1 MINSSTEIII
11 NKKKYGSG
19 KTLII
24 AEAGS
29 NHNQSIKYAKK
40 LIDIASISKCDAIKF
55 QLFQADK
62 IIQKKYPGWKI
73 LKKLELNSEWLSLLK
88 KYANKKK
95 LLFGVSPF
103 DLNGVEKLK
112 KINVDFIKIAST
124 EIQDLKLIEKSAKTK
139 KPLII
144 STGAANLVDISL
156 ANSVIRKYTNNF
168 AFLHCVSVYPAKFSQ
183 LNLNMIDTMKKFLG
197 VPIGYSDH
205 SSSYVIPS
213 IAVAKGADIIEKH
226 ITFNKNAKGPDHI
239 FSLNEKELIK
249 MVKNIRDAE
258 ISFGNSIK
266 QPAIKNER
274 KNLARRI
281 VINNNLKKGHKINK
295 KDLIILRGDEK
306 GILSLDIDKIIG
318 LELKKN
324 KKNNEILKWSDF
336 K

>member
-73 LKKLELNSEWLSLLK
+73 LKKLELNSKWLNLLK

-112 KINVDFIKIAST
+112 KVNVDFIKIAST

-156 ANSVIRKYTNNF
+156 ANSVVRKYTNNF

-205 SSSYVIPS
+205 SNSYVIPS

-226 ITFNKNAKGPDHI
+226 ITFNKNAKGPDHN

-281 VINNNLKKGHKINK
+281 VINNNLKKGHRINK